1 MALTAEEFFSDE
13 AEELGILR
21 VLYEEYIV
29 GILLAFI
36 SPIVSSLAL
45 RGVHFRHIYA
55 AFNYR
60 SITISFMATVIL
72 CGLRSTFS
80 VFASLTSLVT
90 ATSIMSASRTTFSLG
105 TTTSTLVLSRS
116 TFSGFLHLRP
126 WLFEEYI
133 LGSLPCL
140 TVCICADHLLK
151 YLCVQGVHGRY
162 GDILLYDDSGP
173 VL

>member
-1 MALTAEEFFSDE
+1 MSSWLVLFQQPLKKVTQRSGARSRLSKLCLSSAGVCSEKVTGYGYIGPVCFEEFVGYHCIDLGLF
-13 AEELGILR
+13 AEYISQYHLWRVEESFLGISI
-21 VLYEEYIV
+21 LYGDSGPV
-29 GILLAFI
+29 R
-36 SPIVSSLAL
+36 SLA
-45 RGVHFRHIYA
+45 
-55 AFNYR
+55 
-60 SITISFMATVIL
+60 
-72 CGLRSTFS
+72 
-80 VFASLTSLVT
+80 
-90 ATSIMSASRTTFSLG
+90 

-116 TFSGFLHLRP
+116 TFSVFLHLRP

-140 TVCICADHLLK
+140 TVCIYADHLLE